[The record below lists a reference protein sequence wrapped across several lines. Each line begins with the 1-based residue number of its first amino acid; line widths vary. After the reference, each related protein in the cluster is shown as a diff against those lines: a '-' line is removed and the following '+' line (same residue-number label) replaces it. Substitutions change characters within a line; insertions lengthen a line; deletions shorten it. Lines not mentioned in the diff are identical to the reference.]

1 MIHSLEGKF
10 IIVIGV
16 IFALFV
22 FALIDIIQIKGYVYI
37 LADEVNDIII
47 ITFAAISIV
56 ALIFVLRFC
65 LKSKKLLNN
74 WANVFERNSIRAG
87 ISIAMTNK
95 TKEEAILAV
104 SEIIEPVGETL
115 QNYISSSKDN

>member
-1 MIHSLEGKF
+1 MNNDINIKGERGGREEEEISSTSPILSTRYAHKAAKMIHSLEGKF

-65 LKSKKLLNN
+65 LKSKKLL
-74 WANVFERNSIRAG
+74 
-87 ISIAMTNK
+87 
-95 TKEEAILAV
+95 
-104 SEIIEPVGETL
+104 
-115 QNYISSSKDN
+115 